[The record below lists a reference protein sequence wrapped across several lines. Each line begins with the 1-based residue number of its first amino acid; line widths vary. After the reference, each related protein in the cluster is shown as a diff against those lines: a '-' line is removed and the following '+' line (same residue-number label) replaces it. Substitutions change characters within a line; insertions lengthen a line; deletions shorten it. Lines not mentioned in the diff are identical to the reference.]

1 MISAAEVARSLA
13 PVLVES
19 RPGRARSFR
28 RVVTDSRQVGRR
40 DLFVALLGEQGD
52 GHSFV
57 QEAVSRGAAGAL
69 LQQVP
74 DDLPDGIAAY
84 VVPDTLAA
92 LQHLAAGRLDRIPVE
107 VIGVTGSVGKTTTKE
122 ITAAVLSARY
132 RVLKNE
138 ANYNNEVGL
147 PLTLL
152 ELRRE
157 HEKAVLEMGM
167 YALGEI
173 RLLCQIARPRVGIVT
188 NVGPSHLERL
198 GSLEA
203 ITDAKAELVES
214 LPHDGTAILNGDD
227 PRVAPMARRTSA
239 RTLLYGTSA
248 ECDVRGLD
256 VEGRGLEG
264 IAFTLECGGRRTR
277 VQTHLP
283 GRHLLHNALAAA
295 AAGLVEG
302 LAMDEVISALAV
314 VQAPLRLTVHRARCG
329 ATVLDDT
336 YNASPS
342 SMMAALDLLAELP
355 GRRIAVLG
363 DMRELGAMEE
373 QGHRSVGQ
381 RAAEVAHLIYAV
393 GDLGRLTGEAA
404 QEAGHGGVSFWTSKE
419 EAAQNLRERLEPAD
433 VVLLKASRAM
443 ALETVLPLLVE

>member
-1 MISAAEVARSLA
+1 MISAAEVARSLK
-13 PVLVES
+13 PVLLAS

-28 RVVTDSRQVGRR
+28 RAVTDSRRVQRG
-40 DLFVALLGEQGD
+40 DLFVALRGEHED
-52 GHSFV
+52 GHAFV
-57 QEAVSRGAAGAL
+57 QEATARGAAGVLVQQMPEAL
-69 LQQVP
+69 T
-74 DDLPDGIAAY
+74 DGVAAY

-92 LQHLAAGRLDRIPVE
+92 LQRLAAARRERIPVQ

-122 ITAAVLSARY
+122 ITAAVLGARY
-132 RVLKNE
+132 RILKNE
-138 ANYNNEVGL
+138 ANYNSEVGL

-152 ELRRE
+152 DLRPR
-157 HEKAVLEMGM
+157 HERAVLEMGM

-203 ITDAKAELVES
+203 IADAKAELVES
-214 LPHDGTAILNGDD
+214 LPPNGAAILNGDD
-227 PRVAPMARRTSA
+227 PRVAAMAKRTSA
-239 RTLLYGTSA
+239 RVLLYGTSA
-248 ECDVRGLD
+248 GCDVRGLD
-256 VEGRGLEG
+256 LDSRGLEG
-264 IAFTLECGGRRTR
+264 IAFTLECGGRGTR

-283 GRHLLHNALAAA
+283 GRHILHNALAAA

-302 LAMDEVISALAV
+302 LALDEVVSALAV
-314 VQAPLRLTVHRARCG
+314 AQVPLRLSVHRARCG
-329 ATVLDDT
+329 ATILDDT

-363 DMRELGAMEE
+363 DMRELGALEE
-373 QGHRSVGQ
+373 EGHRSVGQ
-381 RAAEVAHLIYAV
+381 RAAEVAQLIYVV
-393 GDLGRLTGEAA
+393 GELGRLTGEEARL
-404 QEAGHGGVSFWTSKE
+404 AGHDGVSFWSSKE
-419 EAAQNLRERLEPAD
+419 EAAQDLRQRLEPGD

-443 ALETVLPLLVE
+443 ALETTLPLLMD